1 MERGNKM
8 DLELQLKTAMKMIS
22 LSGDGRCQIQTAL
35 NYMMEGKIDAAADEL
50 NKANELIKEAHIIQT
65 QVIQKAMAKENKESA
80 ELLFAHAQ
88 DTLMTINSEYNTAVQ
103 MMAMYQ
109 LLNARLCRLEDAL
122 FEKDK

>member
-1 MERGNKM
+1 
-8 DLELQLKTAMKMIS
+8 
-22 LSGDGRCQIQTAL
+22 
-35 NYMMEGKIDAAADEL
+35 MMEGKIDAAADEL

>member
-1 MERGNKM
+1 MDRGNKM

-35 NYMMEGKIDAAADEL
+35 YYMMEGKIDAAADEL

-88 DTLMTINSEYNTAVQ
+88 DTLMTINSEYNAAVQ

>member
-1 MERGNKM
+1 M
-8 DLELQLKTAMKMIS
+8 DAV
-22 LSGDGRCQIQTAL
+22 
-35 NYMMEGKIDAAADEL
+35 ADEL

-65 QVIQKAMAKENKESA
+65 QVIQEAMAKENKESA

-88 DTLMTINSEYNTAVQ
+88 DTLMTINSEYNAAVQ

-109 LLNARLCRLEDAL
+109 LLNARLCRLEEIL